1 MIEGKHNA
9 RERKVRVE
17 EILVEVG
24 LKDYLHKRPD
34 YMSGGQ
40 QQRVAVARALVKKP
54 KLVLAEKPTANLD
67 SETGDMI
74 IHLMLALNQKF
85 KTTFVFSTH
94 DPMVMEHAKRLLRLK
109 DGKLVDS

>member
-1 MIEGKHNA
+1 MSLIAIENVTKIYDGGPLQVEALKDINLTIEHA
-9 RERKVRVE
+9 RERKVKVE

-74 IHLMLALNQKF
+74 IHLMLA
-85 KTTFVFSTH
+85 
-94 DPMVMEHAKRLLRLK
+94 
-109 DGKLVDS
+109 